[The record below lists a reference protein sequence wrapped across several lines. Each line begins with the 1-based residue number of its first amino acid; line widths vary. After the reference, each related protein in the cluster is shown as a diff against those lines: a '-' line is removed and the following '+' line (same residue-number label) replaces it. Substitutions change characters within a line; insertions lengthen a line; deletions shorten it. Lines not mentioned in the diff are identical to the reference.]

1 MQLDKRTLNL
11 AAAALSTLAAAI
23 GLGSALFGK
32 NKGTGATLPSLVGLA
47 GSAAWLGS
55 ALREYESADD
65 LDLA

>member
-11 AAAALSTLAAAI
+11 AAAGLSTLAALI

-32 NKGTGATLPSLVGLA
+32 NKGTGAFLPSLIGLA

-55 ALREYESADD
+55 ALDEYQEDD